1 MLPFYAA
8 GTNSILGH
16 LRWPFK
22 REYDEMVLTI
32 IRSHYLVRCQFG
44 SERYDEQCV
53 VFDDQ

>member
-22 REYDEMVLTI
+22 SEYDEMVLTI